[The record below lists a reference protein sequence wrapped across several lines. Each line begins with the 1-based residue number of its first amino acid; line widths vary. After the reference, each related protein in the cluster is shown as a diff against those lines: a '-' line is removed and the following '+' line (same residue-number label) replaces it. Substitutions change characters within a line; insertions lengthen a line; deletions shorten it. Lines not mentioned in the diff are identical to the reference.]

1 MCVCVFVC
9 VGGEGTSYYQFWYS
23 RALMADVIRHCPR
36 HGRCRFPGG
45 TTESEA
51 IRRPHKTAAAAMK
64 RAKFKLAGGPVR
76 SCVGGAIRCTVRCGA
91 VLHGAVRCSAVR
103 CGAVQRGAV
112 RCSAARWH
120 EVVGWQ

>member
-51 IRRPHKTAAAAMK
+51 IRRAHKTAAAAMK
-64 RAKFKLAGGPVR
+64 RAKFKWEGLCEAVSVVPYDVQYGAVR
-76 SCVGGAIRCTVRCGA
+76 CCTVRCGA
-91 VLHGAVRCSAVR
+91 AR

-112 RCSAARWH
+112 ARGCRMAVRMWT
-120 EVVGWQ
+120 